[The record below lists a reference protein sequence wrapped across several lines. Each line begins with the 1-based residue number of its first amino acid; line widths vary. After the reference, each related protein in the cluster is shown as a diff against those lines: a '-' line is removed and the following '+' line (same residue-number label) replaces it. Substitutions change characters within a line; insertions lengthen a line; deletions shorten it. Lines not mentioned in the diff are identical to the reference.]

1 MLAHQ
6 SQLLMTE
13 VADDQRL
20 LQVLLEV
27 ESLKRSLEEEQQKHA
42 TELQTLQV
50 ALNFHI
56 SIKSR

>member
-50 ALNFHI
+50 G
-56 SIKSR
+56 